1 VKTAFLCS
9 HCRTRLLAKP
19 SLAGRT
25 SRCPKCGQSVLVPA
39 VGTAAAG
46 DWRAA
51 VSQQLEPQQTPLA
64 RAREGSSH
72 STVESDTGYRLK
84 SLTPVGTP
92 KLDATAKPRPK
103 AAPRPAA
110 SGARP
115 VAKATGSGA
124 AKAAGAAATEAEQE
138 LAELFGDEGEV
149 AFEFNPPEPVVA
161 PSQVRSEFADL
172 LRIYRSVFSLLARGT
187 QAISEASY
195 TISFI
200 LLIQAIAG
208 GIMGHHG
215 LASLGLGLIVVL
227 NLVGFV
233 GDLASLVMLSFRK
246 DPMQGLLF
254 LLPPYAV
261 YYLWTDWKRYQEVV
275 GRMRIPLLML
285 VLVGIAYS
293 YVPWLSAGQEQAS
306 AERAVAEQVDG
317 EPPGVPSA
325 AVPDEES
332 GVVYG
337 VGLVETA
344 AEWVWSL
351 VGGEPKQQVQSQ
363 GSQPDPAAGS
373 ED

>member
-1 VKTAFLCS
+1 M
-9 HCRTRLLAKP
+9 
-19 SLAGRT
+19 
-25 SRCPKCGQSVLVPA
+25 LVPA

-124 AKAAGAAATEAEQE
+124 AKAAVAAANEAEQE

-306 AERAVAEQVDG
+306 AERAVAEQADG